1 MGVDPSGGVSK
12 DSSCITIIDS
22 KTTRVFAEL
31 RSNTASLIDLAR
43 VIEYIILNMMPNA
56 IVNIER
62 NGGYGLS
69 VIGKL
74 KETKVKRNLYY
85 EVKEKVVEET
95 IEGNKLVRSKKITKV
110 YGLQSTNEVRNEL
123 IELLKERMNLHKD
136 KFISPTIYNEL
147 RGLEVKKNG
156 KVEHSALGHD
166 DQIFSYLMAIYVWY
180 DGKNLRENFNIEKS
194 SIRTEADIDDI
205 LELESSN
212 KQSDSMTKYIAEV
225 NQSSTSLQNDINK
238 QLNDIKRSQGEMFN
252 EFIMRQ
258 RAQEQEHLKQLLYQ
272 KNIREAY
279 ARKYQIPLDAISL
292 EDGTDFADSNQ
303 SLPNSI
309 FLDFNKDIEEMEPY
323 SVYNHL
329 NNYDGLIHQDQ
340 NNHFSNYDDNG
351 LQ

>member
-1 MGVDPSGGVSK
+1 
-12 DSSCITIIDS
+12 
-22 KTTRVFAEL
+22 
-31 RSNTASLIDLAR
+31 
-43 VIEYIILNMMPNA
+43 MPNA

-166 DQIFSYLMAIYVWY
+166 DQIFSYLMAIYVW
-180 DGKNLRENFNIEKS
+180 
-194 SIRTEADIDDI
+194 
-205 LELESSN
+205 
-212 KQSDSMTKYIAEV
+212 
-225 NQSSTSLQNDINK
+225 
-238 QLNDIKRSQGEMFN
+238 
-252 EFIMRQ
+252 
-258 RAQEQEHLKQLLYQ
+258 
-272 KNIREAY
+272 
-279 ARKYQIPLDAISL
+279 
-292 EDGTDFADSNQ
+292 
-303 SLPNSI
+303 
-309 FLDFNKDIEEMEPY
+309 
-323 SVYNHL
+323 
-329 NNYDGLIHQDQ
+329 
-340 NNHFSNYDDNG
+340 
-351 LQ
+351 